1 MRAPPR
7 PLFSPGPG
15 LSRYGTRSGAAREGA
30 MKYVLISAGLIGLYF
45 ALARTGNATAAA
57 VLTIGAGVIATVILG
72 LMKDA

>member
-1 MRAPPR
+1 
-7 PLFSPGPG
+7 
-15 LSRYGTRSGAAREGA
+15 